1 MSNKFWLC
9 IFLLLL
15 VIVIIRKNLSRYIEV
30 YIFRKK
36 EYDTYID
43 AFNKAKDFINDNIN
57 GILKNKM
64 KIKLFKK
71 PEISIII
78 PCYNC
83 KKFVLSTIRSIQ
95 NQNFSSF
102 ELITK
107 DNCSQ

>member
-9 IFLLLL
+9 LFLILL

-57 GILKNKM
+57 GILKNKK

-78 PCYNC
+78 PCYN
-83 KKFVLSTIRSIQ
+83 
-95 NQNFSSF
+95 
-102 ELITK
+102 
-107 DNCSQ
+107 